1 MMKSPRLYVLSS
13 GETPT
18 IILDNDAPGSLH
30 YFDDSLHTYLSV
42 GGAGTFT
49 FTVDSTHE
57 DCGKLQPGMKIAF
70 RYDDRDWYF
79 SIITVERDESETV
92 VGTESLSFELLG
104 EEVDKFE
111 AKSELTLNQYFYDMG
126 FEKELIYCTTNEV
139 SAQRKKLKF
148 DQRETVL
155 KRLSRIADAFNAEI
169 SLDPVLSGTGS
180 LTQIRMGI
188 YAKGTKRGMGHDRTA
203 QIVRWGNGP
212 ESIRKKQD
220 LSDFCS
226 SVRALGKTTKET
238 TRKVTKRKKRWVRK
252 SDGAT
257 VKSEETQ
264 TTVTELEA
272 GTQTIETVLTVS
284 GTYRKKTQKTELK
297 KKDGTVEKKT
307 EDIEFNSN
315 GKEVKFK
322 DTEVTVVTDPEEK
335 DETTVQETVKLTGCQ
350 KTVTENGREFLVI
363 GDDLRCPSARDRY
376 PSVLA
381 KNAEGGYLDGY
392 VVKYFE
398 NTECETQD
406 DLFNAALE
414 ELKKHIDPKVSYE
427 ITGVT
432 AGDIGDW
439 ITVEDAGFAPIEY
452 YQCRIVERE
461 IRISTG
467 EVLTVKLDNFTEM
480 HSKLSASL
488 TSQIRDELDRITTYD
503 CRITSAQSVVMDDD
517 GVPHVF
523 SAVVRKGAVD
533 VTDQTMI
540 SWTLGGAAV
549 PENDSRIT
557 TPGQITLYPED
568 ISAGAT
574 ELKFT
579 ATQNGIYR
587 GEGAV
592 TLSASPYI
600 CRISAPQGTIMDDD
614 SPHTFTASVQ
624 KGSVNVTP
632 TMTFTWTLD
641 GTLIGSGTQ
650 VGISPENVPC
660 GSSAL
665 SVAAKSKNSVRASAG
680 LTLSRTVLIVTDG
693 ENGATITINEHS
705 AFITKGEPGEDG
717 VSPVVSLSK
726 SGKTSTLKV
735 TDKNGVHTTQIL
747 DGTDGTNGANGTNG
761 KDAPTITSITG
772 YYYRSTSQTSVP
784 VDSLF
789 STSRPT
795 LTSTYKYLWMYERYM
810 MSDGTYHNG
819 PKHVAGVYG
828 DTGSG
833 TAGPAGADGAD
844 GVGISSITVKYYQSS
859 SSSAPSQSSSS
870 WSTTLPAPTAGYY
883 LHTQIAITLTSGATT
898 YFYLKS
904 RNGTNGSTPTVVN
917 NLTSTST
924 TSALSAAQGKALKA
938 LIDAQDTKIS
948 NLPVGK
954 YEYEHTDSNFVSI
967 SEFMTD
973 ISTLSKSVIPFKVKA
988 SASWA
993 PAGVGAWL
1001 KGIIFVQNAGLSS
1014 DFGTVLAT
1022 TASGAYHGHISYSSS
1037 TAAWNIAWKAL

>member
-169 SLDPVLSGTGS
+169 SLDPVLSRTGS

-238 TRKVTKRKKRWVRK
+238 TQKVTKRKKRWVRK

-461 IRISTG
+461 VRISTG

-680 LTLSRTVLIVTDG
+680 LTLSRTLLVVTDG

-726 SGKTSTLKV
+726 SGKTTTLKV
-735 TDKNGVHTTQIL
+735 TDKNGVHTSTIN
-747 DGTDGTNGANGTNG
+747 DGEDGKPGAA
-761 KDAPTITSITG
+761 APVISSIRTMYKATSSSTPPTTTG
-772 YYYRSTSQTSVP
+772 DFSST
-784 VDSLF
+784 L
-789 STSRPT
+789 PT
-795 LTSTYKYLWMYERYM
+795 LSATTRYLWAYDVFMFSDRTERE
-810 MSDGTYHNG
+810 S
-819 PKHVAGVYG
+819 AVYLKTVHG
-828 DTGSG
+828 ATGS
-833 TAGPAGADGAD
+833 AGAR
-844 GVGISSITVKYYQSS
+844 GVGISSITTKYYQSS
-859 SSSAPSQSSSS
+859 SSAAPSQSSSS
-870 WSTTLPAPTAGYY
+870 WGTTIPSTLTAEYY
-883 LHTQIAITLTSGATT
+883 LHTQIAITLTNGTT
-898 YFYLKS
+898 SYYYQKT
-904 RNGTNGSTPTVVN
+904 RNGSDGSSN
-917 NLTSTST
+917 NLVIDLGSYCVTPGAGTIHDTDLAQRVTNAVRSGVMPLIYYSNAYYSCKKVMADYTCGSYYITIKYDYDSCGGFYTQTLTITS
-924 TSALSAAQGKALKA
+924 
-938 LIDAQDTKIS
+938 
-948 NLPVGK
+948 
-954 YEYEHTDSNFVSI
+954 
-967 SEFMTD
+967 
-973 ISTLSKSVIPFKVKA
+973 
-988 SASWA
+988 
-993 PAGVGAWL
+993 
-1001 KGIIFVQNAGLSS
+1001 
-1014 DFGTVLAT
+1014 
-1022 TASGAYHGHISYSSS
+1022 
-1037 TAAWNIAWKAL
+1037 